1 MSDENQ
7 NTESTTTEAE
17 PETYTLTRAQ
27 LDEFRARAVEE
38 HAKSAPANP
47 LDRYYQGTAARRA
60 GEQPKQAAPSSASSE
75 LGELIALAKTQLAM
89 SLAASAP
96 KAPEPVK
103 PMDVTQKLASK
114 DVNIMLGRGPNG
126 WTAQDS
132 EQLRERHRRELARS
146 GHPDVEG
153 EAQRR
158 VSGELRTA
166 FGDLGHLL
174 KVDVRR

>member
-1 MSDENQ
+1 
-7 NTESTTTEAE
+7 
-17 PETYTLTRAQ
+17 
-27 LDEFRARAVEE
+27 
-38 HAKSAPANP
+38 
-47 LDRYYQGTAARRA
+47 
-60 GEQPKQAAPSSASSE
+60 
-75 LGELIALAKTQLAM
+75 
-89 SLAASAP
+89 
-96 KAPEPVK
+96 
-103 PMDVTQKLASK
+103 
-114 DVNIMLGRGPNG
+114 MLGRGPNG

-146 GHPDVEG
+146 GHQGDIEA